1 MVRFKRNP
9 KHDAVE
15 FERQLKG
22 QEKGLNSL
30 TVYEFLQNR
39 DRYIDKGRA
48 PEGNAAQKAAREKAK
63 LDKIGELREKG
74 LSRKEAEDQA
84 SKWIKGQAAL
94 HNPDQIA
101 GGNPTDITG
110 MGDTRINSSLGS
122 QWKNNVNEFDK
133 KVRDSTA
140 KMTEAE
146 KKIIKLNVKLIYLK

>member
-9 KHDAVE
+9 NHDAVE

-22 QEKGLNSL
+22 Q
-30 TVYEFLQNR
+30 
-39 DRYIDKGRA
+39 
-48 PEGNAAQKAAREKAK
+48 
-63 LDKIGELREKG
+63 EKG

-133 KVRDSTA
+133 KVRNSTA
-140 KMTEAE
+140 KMAEAE
-146 KKIIKLNVKLIYLK
+146 KKIIRLNVKLIYLK